1 MSVYPKPVQDLI
13 YLFSRLPGL
22 GPKSAE
28 RLVFYLL
35 DNHTEELKTALVG
48 LNGQIKQC
56 RLCGNYSIQDLCNIC
71 SDNNRDHTV
80 LAVIARPQDLAAL
93 ERSHEFNGLYHIL
106 GNLLTPLEGITADDI
121 NIKSLE
127 LRINPPAGEA
137 GNKES
142 IIKEVILA
150 FDGTIE
156 GESTALYIKKLL
168 EPQGIKITRLAR
180 GLPVGADLEYAD
192 EVTLRDALKNR
203 QVL

>member
-1 MSVYPKPVQDLI
+1 MSVYPKPVQELI
-13 YLFSRLPGL
+13 RLFSRLPGL

-35 DNHTEELKTALVG
+35 DNHTEELKTALTG

-56 RLCGNYSIQDLCNIC
+56 RLCGNYSVQDLCDIC
-71 SDNNRDHTV
+71 SDKKRDHSV
-80 LAVIARPQDLAAL
+80 LAVIAHPQDLAAL

-127 LRINPPAGEA
+127 SRIRNRKSE
-137 GNKES
+137 
-142 IIKEVILA
+142 IKEVILA

-168 EPQGIKITRLAR
+168 RNLGIKITRLAR

-192 EVTLRDALKNR
+192 EVTLRDALRNR
-203 QVL
+203 QTL